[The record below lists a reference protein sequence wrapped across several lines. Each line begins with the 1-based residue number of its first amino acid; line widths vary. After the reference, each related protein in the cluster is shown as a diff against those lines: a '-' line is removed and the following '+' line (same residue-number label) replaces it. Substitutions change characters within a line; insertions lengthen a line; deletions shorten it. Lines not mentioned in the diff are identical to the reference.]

1 MVFMTPDYSL
11 YALSQ
16 INKVNVKYESFGIE
30 SNIRI
35 AKPPCSS
42 DYDHYLQNV
51 TLILICQG
59 KKGIGY
65 QYIFEACCFYKTRNL
80 CTFNLQVN

>member
-11 YALSQ
+11 SAWSQ
-16 INKVNVKYESFGIE
+16 ISNVHVTYKASGTE

-35 AKPPCSS
+35 EKYPCPG
-42 DYDHYLQNV
+42 DHNSYRQNV
-51 TLILICQG
+51 ELILICQG

-65 QYIFEACCFYKTRNL
+65 Q
-80 CTFNLQVN
+80 